1 MIEEF
6 INNIVGTGNIDWTS
20 ATIKAGIA
28 AHPEY
33 FYGSLGL
40 LCLITAILN
49 TNFIFEP
56 PYTTKNVI
64 GRRFGRTAYRWF
76 MGIMWLILVV
86 LSVYVLKSK

>member
-33 FYGSLGL
+33 FYGSIGL
-40 LCLITAILN
+40 WILVTAILN
-49 TNFIFEP
+49 NDFIFEP

-64 GRRFGRTAYRWF
+64 GRRFWRNAYRWF
-76 MGIMWLILVV
+76 MGIIWLILVV
-86 LSVYVLKSK
+86 LSVYLLKSK